1 MNVSPLTHSWPNITL
16 ITKLHFP
23 LLWFF
28 LKEKKEKRKRK
39 TNLREKGKTIVCD
52 KMIPGHMDKDNKN
65 EAITEFLNIRK

>member
-39 TNLREKGKTIVCD
+39 TNLRD
-52 KMIPGHMDKDNKN
+52 KMIPGHMDKDN
-65 EAITEFLNIRK
+65 ENISYYRVFKH

>member
-28 LKEKKEKRKRK
+28 LKEKKEKRKKK
-39 TNLREKGKTIVCD
+39 TNLRD
-52 KMIPGHMDKDNKN
+52 KMIPGHMDKENKN

>member
-1 MNVSPLTHSWPNITL
+1 MNVYPLTHSWPNITL

-39 TNLREKGKTIVCD
+39 
-52 KMIPGHMDKDNKN
+52 MIPGHMDKDNKN